1 MTTAQG
7 RTGRDA
13 RRRHPRKRGDA
24 EAHWR
29 RLFEEWAGSG
39 LSKATFCRQKG
50 ISQWGF
56 YFWAKRLREQS
67 RAGRV
72 AFARVEASSGGSAM
86 GIVIRLSAGL
96 AIELDSGFDEESL
109 RRLLRVVAGPC

>member
-7 RTGRDA
+7 RTGRKA
-13 RRRHPRKRGDA
+13 RRGPRRNRGDA

-29 RLFEEWAGSG
+29 RLLDQWAGSG
-39 LSKATFCRQKG
+39 LSKAKFCRDRG
-50 ISQWGF
+50 ISQWGL

-67 RAGRV
+67 RAGRA
-72 AFARVEASSGGSAM
+72 AFARVEASSGGSAT

-96 AIELDSGFDEESL
+96 AIELDTGFDEDSL